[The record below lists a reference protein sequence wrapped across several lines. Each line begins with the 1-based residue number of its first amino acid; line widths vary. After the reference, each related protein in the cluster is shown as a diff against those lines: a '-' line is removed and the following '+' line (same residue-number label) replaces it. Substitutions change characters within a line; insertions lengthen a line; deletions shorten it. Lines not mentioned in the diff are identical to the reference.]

1 MKRFIIVVA
10 ILLGVGVFGAVAFGA
25 GLFIGNND
33 LFTPTI
39 VRTSSQPTQFDV
51 FWQAWNL
58 IETKFVDRKTLD
70 TTQLVYGAIRGM
82 VEALGDTGHT
92 AFLDPKERAM
102 QETAISGQFTG
113 IGAELGQRDG
123 LPIIVAAFDGSPAQ
137 KAGVKAGDVILKV
150 DGEDVSAL
158 SLSEISAK
166 IRGPANTKV
175 SLSLFRQDG
184 AQSQVGEQSIELTI
198 TRGEI
203 TIPIVNWTMIPETQI
218 ALVRLSQ
225 FSEKASSSMIS
236 ALQDAKAAGAKAL
249 IVDVRNNPGGLLEQA
264 VKVTSQFLNDGNVL
278 LEADADD
285 NRTPFAVE
293 KGGVATDLPMVVLIN
308 PGSASAAE
316 IFAGAIQDH
325 QRGQLIGETT
335 FGTGTVLQPFAL
347 SDGSALLLG
356 TRQWLTPN
364 GRLIRKQG
372 IKPDIEV
379 TLPAQT
385 TLLTPDAVK
394 QDTLQQV
401 NESGDLQLQKA
412 IELLTKK

>member
-10 ILLGVGVFGAVAFGA
+10 ILVGVGLFGVIAFGA

-33 LFTPTI
+33 LFTPPI
-39 VRTSSQPTQFDV
+39 VRTASQPTQFDV

-102 QETAISGQFTG
+102 QETSISGQFTG
-113 IGAELGQRDG
+113 IGAELGQRDS

-175 SLSLFRQDG
+175 SLSLFRLDG
-184 AQSQVGEQSIELTI
+184 NQSIELTI

-203 TIPIVNWTMIPETQI
+203 KIPIVNWTMIPETQV
-218 ALVRLSQ
+218 ALIRLSQ
-225 FSEKASSSMIS
+225 FSEKASESIIS

-249 IVDVRNNPGGLLEQA
+249 IIDVRNNPGGLLEQA
-264 VKVTSQFLNDGNVL
+264 IKVTSQFLSDGNVL

-293 KGGVATDLPMVVLIN
+293 KGGIATDLPMVVLIN

-325 QRGQLIGETT
+325 QRGQLVGQTT

-379 TLPAQT
+379 TLPVET

-401 NESGDLQLQKA
+401 NASGDLQLQKA
-412 IELLTKK
+412 IELLVKE